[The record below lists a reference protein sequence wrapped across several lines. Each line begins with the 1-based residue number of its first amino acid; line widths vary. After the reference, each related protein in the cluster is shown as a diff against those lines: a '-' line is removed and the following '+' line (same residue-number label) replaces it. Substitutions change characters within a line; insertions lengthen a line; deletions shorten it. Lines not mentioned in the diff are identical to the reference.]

1 MDASPHHRQ
10 PGEVVGKMC
19 ENGSSRRPPWGP
31 RRVRLTFEFDADGD
45 IISFFMA
52 DRPRQVGKT
61 SVPTP

>member
-1 MDASPHHRQ
+1 
-10 PGEVVGKMC
+10 MC
-19 ENGSSRRPPWGP
+19 ENGSSRRSPWGP